1 MNKWTRW
8 QDWVAVAAGL
18 YAALSTLWTTESGAS
33 TAFMVTLG
41 ILLIIAGLWNLA
53 MPRLAYMEWIEA
65 ILGFVLFL
73 APWLG
78 GYANQT
84 GAAAT
89 SWICGIIA
97 VIVGIW
103 AAVPATRMHREVHP

>member
-1 MNKWTRW
+1 
-8 QDWVAVAAGL
+8 
-18 YAALSTLWTTESGAS
+18 
-33 TAFMVTLG
+33 
-41 ILLIIAGLWNLA
+41 
-53 MPRLAYMEWIEA
+53 
-65 ILGFVLFL
+65 VLFL